1 MEYTAADTD
10 SLLRE
15 GDRCRKQL
23 DLLKKQG
30 LSLDLSREKPSPEQ
44 LALSL
49 PILDVLDHRSILD
62 SENGQDC
69 RSYGSL
75 DGIPEAR
82 RLLGHMMGTHSAR
95 TIISGN
101 SSLSFIYQ
109 LISHGMTDG
118 ICGGKPWQEVRD
130 RKFLCPVPGCDRH
143 FAITEH
149 FGFEL
154 IPIPMGPDGPDMDA
168 VEHWVRDP
176 SVKGIWCMPKYQNPT
191 GAVYSS
197 AVVRRF
203 ARLRPAAE
211 DFRIFWDN
219 AYCVHCFDGRCAE
232 IPDILTE
239 CERAGSADLV
249 YAFCSTS
256 RITFPGA
263 GISAVAASPANLID
277 IRSFLRFAV
286 MGPDKLN
293 QLRPVFQRQRRP
305 GGPHEKA
312 RRHCKAQIR
321 RGGPDP
327 FRGAGGRGHRRLDQ
341 PQGRLFPFLQHP
353 ARLRPERYQNV
364 PGIRRDPCAPRRR
377 LPLRP
382 RSRGP
387 EHRGGSR
394 LRLGGGGPP
403 GNPGPVS

>member
-44 LALSL
+44 LAPSL

-149 FGFEL
+149 S
-154 IPIPMGPDGPDMDA
+154 P
-168 VEHWVRDP
+168 
-176 SVKGIWCMPKYQNPT
+176 PT
-191 GAVYSS
+191 GVIFQSPVQGSFPKSIRYLWPSASESPRAPSPSWDLTTVPKNTAVY
-197 AVVRRF
+197 VRHT
-203 ARLRPAAE
+203 
-211 DFRIFWDN
+211 
-219 AYCVHCFDGRCAE
+219 V
-232 IPDILTE
+232 IP
-239 CERAGSADLV
+239 
-249 YAFCSTS
+249 
-256 RITFPGA
+256 
-263 GISAVAASPANLID
+263 
-277 IRSFLRFAV
+277 
-286 MGPDKLN
+286 
-293 QLRPVFQRQRRP
+293 
-305 GGPHEKA
+305 
-312 RRHCKAQIR
+312 
-321 RGGPDP
+321 
-327 FRGAGGRGHRRLDQ
+327 
-341 PQGRLFPFLQHP
+341 
-353 ARLRPERYQNV
+353 
-364 PGIRRDPCAPRRR
+364 
-377 LPLRP
+377 
-382 RSRGP
+382 
-387 EHRGGSR
+387 
-394 LRLGGGGPP
+394 
-403 GNPGPVS
+403 